1 MTAFYTQVGDA
12 FAFYRRRE
20 GSKPS
25 GPQPILTLLH
35 GVALSRLQKLRKV
48 PYVRLWPVTQ
58 KCYGVPQ
65 WLARGQEVSGTG
77 WQRGN
82 LVYQYDH
89 HVDPVAL
96 PRASDVKC
104 RKTSP
109 KPSGDG
115 WRSFPLV
122 ISNSVRV
129 LVPLGVS
136 AKSTRGRC
144 KLYFRGAWV
153 WWPASHQKMRDLRW
167 RVHGSTTTKR
177 FRYQTVGIR

>member
-1 MTAFYTQVGDA
+1 MGDA

-20 GSKPS
+20 GSKTN

-35 GVALSRLQKLRKV
+35 GVALSQLQKLRKV
-48 PYVRLWPVTQ
+48 PYVRLWPVIQ

-65 WLARGQEVSGTG
+65 RLARGQEVSGTG

-96 PRASDVKC
+96 PRASDAKC
-104 RKTSP
+104 LSTSP
-109 KPSGDG
+109 EPSGDG

-122 ISNSVRV
+122 ILNSVRV

-136 AKSTRGRC
+136 AKSTRGHS
-144 KLYFRGAWV
+144 KLCHRGA
-153 WWPASHQKMRDLRW
+153 
-167 RVHGSTTTKR
+167 
-177 FRYQTVGIR
+177 